1 MMPAHSPKVSVIIPL
16 YNAAPYIAA
25 CLDSVLAQTFD
36 DFEIIVADD
45 GSTDGSVEIVAQYR
59 QRYPQKI
66 FVVTHPD
73 RANRG
78 ITASRNL
85 TIRQARGEY
94 LAFLDNDDLWLP
106 EKLASQ
112 VKVLETHPQVALVYA
127 KMGFIDAKGQ
137 AIAVNGLRTFGDG
150 APNQPAQIF
159 SRLLRKNPIPSLTV
173 LTRKNCLEEA
183 GAFDE
188 TMQYNEDRFVWSKM
202 LYNRPAYFIPET
214 MTLYRVHPAN
224 FSRQLAKAR
233 AHAEAEFQ
241 YFFKLIDFLQHRKI
255 KPWPRSAFSVALCL
269 FFIRLWLW
277 GTPRPQLLSYARE
290 LFKQSPFLK
299 YRLPV
304 FGLLVGLLGGPRLGA
319 ALKRLYGINWA
330 EHAAPTA

>member
-1 MMPAHSPKVSVIIPL
+1 MPAHSPKVSVIIPL
-16 YNAAPYIAA
+16 FNAAPYIAA

-45 GSTDGSVEIVAQYR
+45 GSTDGSADIVAPYR
-59 QRYPQKI
+59 QRYPGKI
-66 FVVTHPD
+66 FIVTHPA

-85 TIRQARGEY
+85 AIRHARGEY

-106 EKLASQ
+106 EKLARQ
-112 VKVLETHPQVALVYA
+112 VKVLETYQQVALVYA
-127 KMGFIDAKGQ
+127 KMEFINAEGQ
-137 AIAVNGLRTFGDG
+137 AMAVNGLRAFGDG
-150 APNQPAQIF
+150 APNQPSQIF

-173 LTRKNCLEEA
+173 LARKHFIEEA

-214 MTLYRVHPAN
+214 MALYRVHPTN
-224 FSRQLAKAR
+224 FSRELAKAK

-241 YFFKLIDFLQHRKI
+241 YFFKLIDFLQHQKI
-255 KPWPRSAFSVALCL
+255 KSWPRSAFAVALCL

-277 GTPRPQLLSYARE
+277 GTPRHQLLRYARE

-299 YRLPV
+299 YRWPL

-319 ALKRLYGINWA
+319 ALKRLYGTNWA